1 VTDPVTALQE
11 FVQANWG
18 GTLPNY
24 VEVERSGPDHAK
36 VFIYEVQVAE
46 KSYGTGQGNSIKEA
60 RKQAAIAALRN
71 LKK

>member
-1 VTDPVTALQE
+1 
-11 FVQANWG
+11 
-18 GTLPNY
+18 LPNY